1 MPATNKRFIAYD
13 ETPPSSGAARHPN
26 KPWKTCGA
34 ETTQPVAQKSGNSQ
48 SAALETAPATAALI
62 QEFEERGGQLA
73 WGELSDGTHC
83 TLDEA
88 NDAERDGRA

>member
-1 MPATNKRFIAYD
+1 MPATTKRFIAYD
-13 ETPPSSGAARHPN
+13 ETAIFGSG
-26 KPWKTCGA
+26 
-34 ETTQPVAQKSGNSQ
+34 TTPEQALEDLRRRNNATRRTEIGELPERS
-48 SAALETAPATAALI
+48 LETAPATAALI

-83 TLDEA
+83 TIDEA

>member
-1 MPATNKRFIAYD
+1 MPATTKRFIAYD
-13 ETPPSSGAARHPN
+13 ETAIFGSG
-26 KPWKTCGA
+26 
-34 ETTQPVAQKSGNSQ
+34 TTPEQALEDVRRRNNATRRTEIEELPERS
-48 SAALETAPATAALI
+48 LETAPATAALI

-83 TLDEA
+83 TIDEA

>member
-13 ETPPSSGAARHPN
+13 ETAIFGSGTTPEQALADVRRRN
-26 KPWKTCGA
+26 NATRRTEIA
-34 ETTQPVAQKSGNSQ
+34 ELPERS
-48 SAALETAPATAALI
+48 LETAPATAALI
-62 QEFEERGGQLA
+62 QEFEERGSQLA
-73 WGELSDGTHC
+73 RGELSDGTHC